1 MPDVKKKKKNQ
12 KHTGLRVMHS
22 VRQVRVQV
30 DTIKEDRGGGSDDR
44 CHRNTK
50 TVGRGTGSAHCPQEE
65 THT

>member
-1 MPDVKKKKKNQ
+1 MPDVKKKKKPEAHRAEGNA
-12 KHTGLRVMHS
+12 LM
-22 VRQVRVQV
+22 RQVRVQV